1 MKKNP
6 MRYTISFYLSIIL
19 WRVNYECIYIYIFM
33 QKLCIWICKNL
44 RDMRKQAP
52 FFLIIHK
59 MFVKN
64 LILHKNPRRKVEIE
78 DYISSSIFCNIVSHK
93 KKNLVFLFF
102 IFFFFSCVTIARMTI

>member
-1 MKKNP
+1 
-6 MRYTISFYLSIIL
+6 
-19 WRVNYECIYIYIFM
+19 
-33 QKLCIWICKNL
+33 
-44 RDMRKQAP
+44 MRKQAP

-93 KKNLVFLFF
+93 KKKPRVFIFLFF
-102 IFFFFSCVTIARMTI
+102 FFLMRHDCSNDNLTV